1 MFLLRIGTA
10 SADGRSHS
18 ARQPAPSEMPR
29 RCGEIPHGAAAA
41 CVCVL
46 SGIAENAGRAS
57 CGAPLELRYYRLWEE
72 APDGTTRYGIA
83 VEAVCNGEETRT
95 EVPDVTSLREEID
108 HLLRKLARGTV
119 TPESLREVI
128 EDSL

>member
-1 MFLLRIGTA
+1 MTMKTKN
-10 SADGRSHS
+10 RSL
-18 ARQPAPSEMPR
+18 AQKVFTETCR
-29 RCGEIPHGAAAA
+29 
-41 CVCVL
+41 
-46 SGIAENAGRAS
+46 
-57 CGAPLELRYYRLWEE
+57 GAPLELRYYRLWEE

-95 EVPDVTSLREEID
+95 EVPDVTSRREEID
-108 HLLRKLARGTV
+108 HLLWKLARGTV

>member
-1 MFLLRIGTA
+1 MTMKTKN
-10 SADGRSHS
+10 RSLVQKVFTETC
-18 ARQPAPSEMPR
+18 R
-29 RCGEIPHGAAAA
+29 
-41 CVCVL
+41 
-46 SGIAENAGRAS
+46 
-57 CGAPLELRYYRLWEE
+57 GAPLELSYYRLWEE